1 MDARSKFHLARA
13 RAHLERGN
21 ADRALRHLHKCGFG
35 KSNYA
40 TADAAADAWFERQGE
55 KTEMSDALKSEV
67 ESAYASGDFNALYDA
82 FVAHGAQ
89 SGVNGSLPR
98 GIATVVGLIR
108 SLATYDTAAEAA
120 RAYEKLV
127 ESNKLEEMRSTEA
140 SDYTTLIRDVR
151 EAVGSADHNRLFRLF
166 AQAKRGVI
174 SDILGTMR
182 AESVS
187 HLIRGAV
194 HKSADAAADAY
205 EKMTDE
211 ERERG
216 KKSVAW
222 KVFSD
227 ALDAAYKAR
236 DVNSLLRVLVEQGAD
251 ARMLADLPYGVTSV
265 AGLIRSLAAYD
276 TADDAARAYE
286 MLERRG
292 KLAEMRSTK
301 KSDLA
306 TLRSAVTEAIK
317 SADHNKLLHLVVQEG
332 TSNIADAMDGTQN
345 IPRLIRRAKHK
356 SADDAAD
363 AYEKMT
369 DEERAARKATRL
381 GAKELHR
388 AVQAAYAAYD
398 YNALFHLAVR
408 QGGFDVQDVGVKFD
422 TFGAGPKS
430 VVDLIRSRAR
440 YDSAE
445 DAAAAYAK
453 LTLPQRE
460 ARKAA
465 TSLKLNVFERELVEA
480 HKVGDYNALYHLVVR
495 RCMGVDPQNDVNLVK
510 QVFGRRYDPFKLVE
524 SIGDLIRST
533 RRSTKEY

>member
-13 RAHLERGN
+13 RAHLERGDT
-21 ADRALRHLHKCGFG
+21 DRALRHLHKCGFG

-40 TADAAADAWFERQGE
+40 TADAAADAWFERPGE
-55 KTEMSDALKSEV
+55 KTELSDELKSEV
-67 ESAYASGDFNALYDA
+67 ESAYARGDFNALYDA

-89 SGVNGSLPR
+89 SGVNGPLPR

-140 SDYTTLIRDVR
+140 SDYETLLGEVK
-151 EAVGSADHNRLFRLF
+151 EALGSADHNKLFRLLV
-166 AQAKRGVI
+166 QAERGAI

-182 AESVS
+182 AETVP

-211 ERERG
+211 ERERA
-216 KKSVAW
+216 KKIVAW

-227 ALDAAYKAR
+227 ALAAAYKAR
-236 DVNSLLRVLVEQGAD
+236 DVNALLRVLVEQGAD
-251 ARMLADLPYGVTSV
+251 ARMLTDLPYGVTSV
-265 AGLIRSLAAYD
+265 AGLIRSLATYD
-276 TADDAARAYE
+276 TADDAARAYTK
-286 MLERRG
+286 LEKRG
-292 KLAEMRSTK
+292 KLDEMRSTK
-301 KSDLA
+301 KLDLA
-306 TLRSAVTEAIK
+306 TLRSAVIEAIK
-317 SADHNKLLHLVVQEG
+317 SADHNKLFHLVVQEG
-332 TSNIADAMDGTQN
+332 TSKIADAMHGSQN
-345 IPRLIRRAKHK
+345 IPRLMRGAVHK

-369 DEERAARKATRL
+369 GEERAARKTTRL
-381 GAKELHR
+381 ETKELHR

-408 QGGFDVQDVGVKFD
+408 HGGFDAQDLGVKFE
-422 TFGAGPKS
+422 TFGAGTKS

-445 DAAAAYAK
+445 EAAAAYMK

-465 TSLKLNVFERELVEA
+465 IPLKLHVFGSELVAA
-480 HKVGDYNALYHLVVR
+480 HKANDHNALYHLVVR
-495 RCMGVDPQNDVNLVK
+495 WRMGVDPQNDVKLVK
-510 QVFGRRYDPFKLVE
+510 GVFGRNYDPFTRVE
-524 SIGDLIRST
+524 SIEDLIRST